1 VLLINEGPGDRPR
14 HAATVEGVSY
24 PQPGPYPGD
33 PYRSGGRGAG
43 GWDHGPSG
51 PAGPPR
57 GPSRPGP
64 RLPGGSG
71 GPGGPG
77 GSGGSGRGGRFPRS
91 SIRLDPVIVECLVAV
106 AWLTVGSLGL
116 GSDGA
121 GTLLLAAGIA
131 LVVFIVVENRRRG
144 SRAFDP
150 RASADLLRYGAFAIG
165 AILVLTVLLG
175 LISAAGLGP
184 GVAAVITGVAFLAL
198 ARSTGQRP
206 TQWLGIALIV
216 LGVLAALMSTQETS
230 SFVSQGLLG
239 LVCGV
244 LVLLSAADRI
254 GLLETLRD
262 RVR

>member
-1 VLLINEGPGDRPR
+1 MV
-14 HAATVEGVSY
+14 GVSY
-24 PQPGPYPGD
+24 PHPGPYPGD
-33 PYRSGGRGAG
+33 PYRDGGHGPG
-43 GWDHGPSG
+43 GWDRGPSG
-51 PAGPPR
+51 PPR
-57 GPSRPGP
+57 GGP
-64 RLPGGSG
+64 RLPGS
-71 GPGGPG
+71 GGPG
-77 GSGGSGRGGRFPRS
+77 GSGGGPRGGRSPRS
-91 SIRLDPVIVECLVAV
+91 SIRLDPVIVETLVAV
-106 AWLTVGSLGL
+106 AWLTVGTLGL

-131 LVVFIVVENRRRG
+131 LVVFILVENRRRG
-144 SRAFDP
+144 SRAFDS
-150 RASADLLRYGAFAIG
+150 RCSADLLRYGAFAIG
-165 AILVLTVLLG
+165 GILVVTVLLG
-175 LISAAGLGP
+175 FISAAYLDP

-216 LGVLAALMSTQETS
+216 LGVLGALMSTQETS